1 MIRKLR
7 RKFLVIAMLSLLG
20 TLAFLVAAIATG
32 NAILSANRADR
43 AIALLYENGGAF
55 PLPDSAPNPA
65 LGFDFQVR
73 EETPFETR
81 YFIARLSENQEVLSV
96 DTEHIA
102 ALDRQTVIES
112 LNAVL
117 RSGVEK
123 GYVDHYYRFGVFADE
138 GGGSTVIVLDC
149 FLQVQASLNMLRVTL
164 LVSLAGALIVFVI
177 LLFSSRVAIRPFVE
191 NLERQRRF
199 VTDASHEL
207 KTPITSISGYAE
219 MMMTGLARSEALP
232 LLAEKIYTEAQRL
245 IALIDDIIN
254 LSRLDEGAV
263 EAPAERVELLS
274 AARRCAERLMDKAA
288 SCGVSVEVLG
298 GEETVTGYAQ
308 LIDEM
313 ITNLCD
319 NAIKYNRPGGH
330 VRVTVGQ
337 AQGAPYI
344 CVEDDGIG
352 IAAEH
357 LDRVF
362 ERFYRVD
369 KSRSKETGGTGLG
382 LSIVKHAAAWHHATL
397 KAESE
402 PDKGTRISIIFDGKG
417 GE

>member
-1 MIRKLR
+1 MEKKLSS
-7 RKFLVIAMLSLLG
+7 I
-20 TLAFLVAAIATG
+20 
-32 NAILSANRADR
+32 
-43 AIALLYENGGAF
+43 
-55 PLPDSAPNPA
+55 
-65 LGFDFQVR
+65 
-73 EETPFETR
+73 
-81 YFIARLSENQEVLSV
+81 SEN
-96 DTEHIA
+96 
-102 ALDRQTVIES
+102 
-112 LNAVL
+112 
-117 RSGVEK
+117 
-123 GYVDHYYRFGVFADE
+123 
-138 GGGSTVIVLDC
+138 
-149 FLQVQASLNMLRVTL
+149 M
-164 LVSLAGALIVFVI
+164 
-177 LLFSSRVAIRPFVE
+177 
-191 NLERQRRF
+191 RRNF
-199 VTDASHEL
+199 TANVSHEL

-219 MMMTGLARSEALP
+219 MMMTGLARSEDLP

-288 SCGVSVEVLG
+288 SCGVSAEVLG

-330 VRVTVGQ
+330 VRVTVGSRG
-337 AQGAPYI
+337 GAPSL

-352 IAAEH
+352 IAPEH
-357 LDRVF
+357 LD
-362 ERFYRVD
+362 RVD

-382 LSIVKHAAAWHHATL
+382 LSIVKHAAAWHHASL
-397 KAESE
+397 EAESV
-402 PDKGTRISIIFDGKG
+402 PDKGTRITIIFDGKG

>member
-1 MIRKLR
+1 MEKKLSS
-7 RKFLVIAMLSLLG
+7 I
-20 TLAFLVAAIATG
+20 
-32 NAILSANRADR
+32 
-43 AIALLYENGGAF
+43 
-55 PLPDSAPNPA
+55 
-65 LGFDFQVR
+65 
-73 EETPFETR
+73 
-81 YFIARLSENQEVLSV
+81 SEN
-96 DTEHIA
+96 
-102 ALDRQTVIES
+102 
-112 LNAVL
+112 
-117 RSGVEK
+117 
-123 GYVDHYYRFGVFADE
+123 
-138 GGGSTVIVLDC
+138 
-149 FLQVQASLNMLRVTL
+149 M
-164 LVSLAGALIVFVI
+164 
-177 LLFSSRVAIRPFVE
+177 
-191 NLERQRRF
+191 RRNF
-199 VTDASHEL
+199 TANVSHEL

-219 MMMTGLARSEALP
+219 MMMTGLARSEDLP

-288 SCGVSVEVLG
+288 SCGGAADVLG

-330 VRVTVGQ
+330 VRVTVGSRG
-337 AQGAPYI
+337 GAPSL

-352 IAAEH
+352 IAPEH

-382 LSIVKHAAAWHHATL
+382 LSIVKHAAAWHHASL
-397 KAESE
+397 EAESV
-402 PDKGTRISIIFDGKG
+402 PDKGTRITIIFDGKG

>member
-1 MIRKLR
+1 MEKKLSS
-7 RKFLVIAMLSLLG
+7 I
-20 TLAFLVAAIATG
+20 
-32 NAILSANRADR
+32 
-43 AIALLYENGGAF
+43 
-55 PLPDSAPNPA
+55 
-65 LGFDFQVR
+65 
-73 EETPFETR
+73 
-81 YFIARLSENQEVLSV
+81 SEN
-96 DTEHIA
+96 
-102 ALDRQTVIES
+102 
-112 LNAVL
+112 
-117 RSGVEK
+117 
-123 GYVDHYYRFGVFADE
+123 
-138 GGGSTVIVLDC
+138 
-149 FLQVQASLNMLRVTL
+149 M
-164 LVSLAGALIVFVI
+164 
-177 LLFSSRVAIRPFVE
+177 
-191 NLERQRRF
+191 RRNF
-199 VTDASHEL
+199 TANVSHEL

-219 MMMTGLARSEALP
+219 MMMTGLAPSEDLP

-263 EAPAERVELLS
+263 EAPAERVELYS
-274 AARRCAERLMDKAA
+274 AAKRCAERLEDKAA
-288 SCGVSVEVLG
+288 VCSVSVEVRG